1 VAKYGQKGVLGRI
14 ILLLFLIFILAA
26 GGIIWFDYLNVIDA
40 KTFLSP
46 FYRLIGLEGRTQPD
60 VPDNTILNLNDERY
74 AILLEALELQKMEL
88 QRMDIDIQIRQGEI
102 LQMAQELEEQ
112 KKALEDQEK
121 ALNAQLSDADIRN
134 RNVEQNARNLVGMP
148 PERAVGILAAMD
160 DQLIIDVLRKT
171 DEIAQAEGS
180 ASIVP
185 YWLSLLP
192 PERAAEISR
201 KMTVRPPGL

>member
-1 VAKYGQKGVLGRI
+1 MAKYGQKGVLGRI